1 MKDLKVKVCG
11 LKEPSNIRE
20 IAQLAPD
27 YMGFIFY
34 PASPR
39 YVGND
44 LPVRVL
50 NELPVEIKRVGVFV
64 NEDVENILRTTRK
77 YGLAYV
83 QLHGDESPEQ
93 CNSLRNSGIKVIKA
107 IHVENRRDIE
117 TARIYH
123 GYVDYLLFDTKGKY
137 RGGNGIPFDWRL
149 LENKVLQAPI
159 FLSGGIGISEVHSIM
174 ASKEIDPFAI
184 DINSKFE
191 LEPGVKNLKL
201 VEQAIH
207 QIRAKSK
214 IYGNS

>member
-1 MKDLKVKVCG
+1 MNDLRVKVCG

-39 YVGND
+39 YVGKD

-50 NELPVEIKRVGVFV
+50 DELPVEIKRVGVFV
-64 NEDVENILRTTRK
+64 NEGVENILRTTKK
-77 YGLAYV
+77 YGLDYV

-107 IHVENRRDIE
+107 IHVENRTDIE
-117 TARIYH
+117 SVRSYY
-123 GYVDYLLFDTKGKY
+123 GNVDYLLFDTKGKY
-137 RGGNGIPFDWRL
+137 RGGNGVPFNWGL

-159 FLSGGIGISEVHSIM
+159 FLSGGIGISEVHTIIT
-174 ASKEIDPFAI
+174 SKKIDPFAI

-191 LEPGVKNLKL
+191 LEPGVKDPKL
-201 VEQAIH
+201 VEQAIQ